1 MTFSEYTTNLI
12 DGVPHAVY
20 IFLLALFSIGS
31 LILLGFY
38 GIKRGWRYILV
49 FLLVE
54 YVILIYS
61 STVFFRET
69 QIKRSFNYVPFWS
82 YERPDLYVENM
93 MNIIFFIPI
102 GFILGTIVRTKAS
115 LRNGIVAVLLG
126 LCLSFGI
133 EMLQLLFMKGFS
145 ETDDIIHNTTGCIL
159 GYGLSIFV
167 SHGYESLICYRNKR
181 SKHYII

>member
-1 MTFSEYTTNLI
+1 MTFGKYTTSLI

-20 IFLLALFSIGS
+20 IFLLAFFCIAS
-31 LILLGFY
+31 LILLSFY
-38 GIKRGWRYILV
+38 GIKKGWRYILA

-69 QIKRSFNYVPFWS
+69 QIKRSFNYIPFWS
-82 YERPDLYVENM
+82 YERSDLYVENI

-102 GFILGTIVRTKAS
+102 GFILGTIIRIKAS
-115 LRNGIVAVLLG
+115 HRYWIIAVLLG
-126 LCLSFGI
+126 SCLSLGI

-159 GYGLSIFV
+159 GYGLSILV
-167 SHGYESLICYRNKR
+167 NHGYERLICYRNKR